1 MGASVEAGSTR
12 HGSSSTSCGWRT
24 AGLPSIGTSSRTRQG
39 ASSRR
44 ADCRC
49 SVTSFQPDPSP
60 KTQFGRMS
68 MKLSGN
74 TIFIT
79 GGGSGIGRGL
89 AEAFHKLGN
98 KVIISGRRRAN
109 LDEVVAANP
118 GMAAV
123 ELDITDPASIDKV
136 AAKLIRDYPGL
147 NVVINNAGIMLPD
160 GAGGRM
166 DDKLV
171 IDTITT
177 NLTGPIRMTSAL
189 VEHLKGRDNAVIA
202 YTSSVLGF
210 VPMAVTAVYSAT
222 KAALHSYALSQR
234 FLLLGTGIRVLEIAP
249 PWVRTDLMNSR
260 EAEQAMPLDEFITET
275 MQVLATD
282 ADEILV
288 ENAKA
293 FRGNPGPN
301 EHALVNG
308 FNQQALALFSAAA

>member
-1 MGASVEAGSTR
+1 
-12 HGSSSTSCGWRT
+12 
-24 AGLPSIGTSSRTRQG
+24 
-39 ASSRR
+39 
-44 ADCRC
+44 
-49 SVTSFQPDPSP
+49 
-60 KTQFGRMS
+60 

-89 AEAFHKLGN
+89 AEAFHARGN

-118 GMAAV
+118 GMVAV
-123 ELDITDPASIDKV
+123 ELDITDPASIASV
-136 AAKLIRDYPGL
+136 AAGLIAAHPGL
-147 NVVINNAGIMLPD
+147 NVLINNAGIMLPD
-160 GAGGRM
+160 RAAGPV
-166 DDKLV
+166 DDKLLV
-171 IDTITT
+171 DTITT
-177 NLTGPIRMTSAL
+177 NLVGPIRMTSAL
-189 VEHLKGRDNAVIA
+189 VEHLKGQENAVIA

-234 FLLLGTGIRVLEIAP
+234 FLLKDSGIRVLEIAP

-260 EAEQAMPLDEFITET
+260 EAGPSMPLDQFIAET
-275 MQVLATD
+275 MSVLATD

-288 ENAKA
+288 EGAKA
-293 FRGNPGPN
+293 FRANVGPN

-308 FNQQALALFSAAA
+308 FNQQALATFEHL